1 MDNNTQNPM
10 QGGNMNQNMNNV
22 PRYVPEKPRSPV
34 MLVIVIILIL
44 VAIVAALYFWGQS
57 LTQQGMTDEKDSTLN
72 ANLSASNDLDSIE
85 KDLNATDVNNSD
97 KEMKDVEKDF

>member
-1 MDNNTQNPM
+1 
-10 QGGNMNQNMNNV
+10 
-22 PRYVPEKPRSPV
+22 
-34 MLVIVIILIL
+34 
-44 VAIVAALYFWGQS
+44 
-57 LTQQGMTDEKDSTLN
+57 MTDEKDSTLN